1 MTPTHDTTNKGELF
15 EALAEAAGKMTA
27 IEKDQQN
34 TGQGFMFRSIDQIV
48 GHAKPVLSELGI
60 TIVPSAT
67 AVAYEE
73 VTSSNN
79 NRGWRCTCTITY
91 QIGHKSGGVMFAEMI
106 GEAIDYGDKS
116 TTKAAQMAFKYLLT
130 QLLQVGSEDPD
141 AESPEAVAE
150 AVTETPA
157 ADLTTAEKRVR
168 ATNALKVE
176 ALKLADGD
184 KDQAAKWWADALEA
198 WNLSE
203 PVALNKVDQVRESL
217 HQLAGKE
224 DPTE

>member
-1 MTPTHDTTNKGELF
+1 MS
-15 EALAEAAGKMTA
+15 A
-27 IEKDQQN
+27 IEKDQKN
-34 TGQGFMFRSIDQIV
+34 TGQGFMFRSIDQII
-48 GHAKPVLSELGI
+48 GHAKPILSELGI

-79 NRGWRCTCTITY
+79 SRGWRCTCTITY
-91 QIGHKSGGVMFAEMI
+91 LIGHKSGGSMFAEMI

-130 QLLQVGSEDPD
+130 QVLQVGSEDPD

-150 AVTETPA
+150 AEAPA
-157 ADLTTAEKRVR
+157 PDLTTAEKREQ

-176 ALKLADGD
+176 ALKLAGGD
-184 KDQAAKWWADALEA
+184 KDQAIKWWADALEA
-198 WNLSE
+198 WNLFE

-217 HQLAGKE
+217 RQLAGKKE